1 MQRVRPRPRHTGFQ
15 MLLILLTLAC
25 QGTSVGACEGFGEV
39 SASGSVGHDDLTEAS
54 GLVASGQH
62 SGVFWTHNDSGDTAR
77 LFAFDSLGGP
87 AGTLT
92 LAGAI
97 PQDWEDI
104 ARDGDTLFVGD
115 IGDNTKTRDE
125 IAIWSV
131 TEPQTLEAEGSA
143 GATRMTLTYPDGAHD
158 AEALIHHEGALWI
171 FTKDADG
178 AAVYKAADPTAERQ
192 TLTLADVLVLP
203 SEAGSGAEITGADT
217 SPDGESL
224 LVRTEDSVLIYS
236 LDGGLLEALAGTPC
250 LAPTPDAAD
259 GESIAA
265 TSDGYAA
272 LSEGAN
278 PTLWLAEA
286 S

>member
-1 MQRVRPRPRHTGFQ
+1 M
-15 MLLILLTLAC
+15 MLILLTLGC
-25 QGTSVGACEGFGEV
+25 HGTSVGACEGFGE
-39 SASGSVGHDDLTEAS
+39 ATAAGSVGHDELTEAS
-54 GLVASGQH
+54 GLVASAQH
-62 SGVFWTHNDSGDTAR
+62 PGVFWTHNDSGDTAR
-77 LFAFDSLGGP
+77 LYAFDRSGEP

-97 PQDWEDI
+97 PEDWEDI

-115 IGDNTKTRDE
+115 IGDNAKTRDE
-125 IAIWSV
+125 IAVWRV
-131 TEPQTLEAEGSA
+131 TEPQTLAEEGSA

-158 AEALIHHEGALWI
+158 AEALVHHDDALWI

-192 TLTLADVLVLP
+192 TLLLADVLVLP
-203 SEAGSGAEITGADT
+203 SEAGAGAEITGADT
-217 SPDGESL
+217 SADGSSL
-224 LVRTEDSVLIYS
+224 LLRTEDSVLIYT

-250 LAPTPDAAD
+250 LAPAPDAAD